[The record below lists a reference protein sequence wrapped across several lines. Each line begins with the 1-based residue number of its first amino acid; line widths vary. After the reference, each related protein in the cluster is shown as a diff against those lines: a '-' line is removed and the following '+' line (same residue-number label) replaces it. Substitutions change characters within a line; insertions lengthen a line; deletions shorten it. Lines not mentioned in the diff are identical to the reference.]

1 MTREKGKKQGKKP
14 SLYWQLFTSTF
25 ALSAFTFGGGYV
37 IIPLMKKK
45 FCDEP
50 CFLGEEEALDL
61 VAIAQASPGAL
72 AVNTAMLLGYRMA
85 GLPGAFVTILGTL
98 LPPMI
103 TLSVISLFYDA
114 FRTNRIVGAL
124 LHAMRAGVAA
134 VIADVVWTMAQ
145 NILGQKRALPALIML
160 GTFAAVYFFR
170 ISVVLILPI
179 AGILGALGA
188 KWRLKQEEQA

>member
-45 FCDEP
+45 FCDEL

-145 NILGQKRALPALIML
+145 NILGQKGRCPHSSCWAHSLPSTSSVSVSCLFCPSRA
-160 GTFAAVYFFR
+160 
-170 ISVVLILPI
+170 SW
-179 AGILGALGA
+179 ALGA